1 MVARAGVRPSVHPLG
16 VGATPD
22 AGLMEC
28 AHATRIE
35 AAAANATQTQ
45 PAAHRHMHMQP
56 CIRGHAQHASTARSR
71 PAHHGWPVARPPA
84 QNAGGQNA
92 ITTSAN
98 AWHTLC
104 SARGGLTH
112 CDAMRCDPMRCGPL
126 VRVVVVYL
134 LPPLCSAPVCLP
146 HGQQIFHSKPAGSR
160 GNTILVFSNGS
171 TQHKL

>member
-112 CDAMRCDPMRCGPL
+112 CDAMRSDAMRSASAGCCRLSPSPAL
-126 VRVVVVYL
+126 
-134 LPPLCSAPVCLP
+134 LCSALLCSCLP
-146 HGQQIFHSKPAGSR
+146 ATWPA
-160 GNTILVFSNGS
+160 NFP
-171 TQHKL
+171 Q

>member
-1 MVARAGVRPSVHPLG
+1 MVARAGGRPSVHPLG

-112 CDAMRCDPMRCGPL
+112 CDAMRSASAGCCRLSPSPAL
-126 VRVVVVYL
+126 
-134 LPPLCSAPVCLP
+134 LCSALLLSACHMASKFSTVNPPV
-146 HGQQIFHSKPAGSR
+146 HVGIQ
-160 GNTILVFSNGS
+160 FSFFPMD
-171 TQHKL
+171 QHNINFS

>member
-71 PAHHGWPVARPPA
+71 PAHHGWHTLAGRPPA
-84 QNAGGQNA
+84 RAERRWPKCRHHQRECMAHVVQRAGRAHSLRCDA
-92 ITTSAN
+92 I
-98 AWHTLC
+98 
-104 SARGGLTH
+104 R
-112 CDAMRCDPMRCGPL
+112 CDAMRSASAGCCRLSPSPAL
-126 VRVVVVYL
+126 PAL
-134 LPPLCSAPVCLP
+134 LCFGMPATWSADFP
-146 HGQQIFHSKPAGSR
+146 Q
-160 GNTILVFSNGS
+160 
-171 TQHKL
+171 

>member
-112 CDAMRCDPMRCGPL
+112 CDAMRSDAMRSASAGCCRLSPSPAL
-126 VRVVVVYL
+126 
-134 LPPLCSAPVCLP
+134 LCSALP
-146 HGQQIFHSKPAGSR
+146 ATWPA
-160 GNTILVFSNGS
+160 NFP
-171 TQHKL
+171 Q